1 MITLKNAQAK
11 VTKQESVLNQLERR
25 NAESTV
31 IEAQKEAVKK
41 AQDELDTVMNT
52 KPEKAIKAEA
62 SDEAITF
69 ELVTEDGTKKESKKL
84 AFVKHNRPID
94 SKRVDKFIYL
104 IYQGKYESAYPIIV
118 AEAQE
123 IVSKD
128 YVVMDVKGV
137 EIKQEEAADYYVILD
152 GQHRCMAFAKL
163 DAIGAQQEIPNV
175 YIRNKENVGEY
186 LVEINDA
193 AKSWDNKDKFTV
205 AGLTS
210 KNEMFET
217 IADAIKEGINPST
230 AAKIFTGKT
239 IPPKT
244 LNQVLSGEEVKLP
257 KGAKFN
263 KERGE
268 RFITLCKTAK
278 MPVSLITK
286 RHFIEGFNS
295 YAKSTTEDA
304 AFNALGKLGTLEDI
318 EKELKKVKQGD
329 DFIELLKKVA

>member
-1 MITLKNAQAK
+1 MKTLIEAQAK
-11 VTKQESVLNQLERR
+11 VKKQEVTLNQLVKSKAGSEVIEAQRKAVKDAKDELEMIENTPVVKAIRTEATHDFMTFNVVTGTGTKQES
-25 NAESTV
+25 
-31 IEAQKEAVKK
+31 KK
-41 AQDELDTVMNT
+41 M
-52 KPEKAIKAEA
+52 
-62 SDEAITF
+62 
-69 ELVTEDGTKKESKKL
+69 

-94 SKRVDKFIYL
+94 VKRVDKFISL
-104 IYQGKYESAYPIIV
+104 IHNGKYEDAYPIIV

-123 IVSKD
+123 ITNNG
-128 YVVMDVKGV
+128 YTVVDVNGN
-137 EIKQEEAADYYVILD
+137 EINETEAADYYVILD

-217 IADAIKEGINPST
+217 IAEAIKEGINPST
-230 AAKIFTGKT
+230 AAKIFMGKI

-244 LNQVLSGEEVKLP
+244 LNQVLSGENVKLP
-257 KGAKFN
+257 KGAQFN

-268 RFITLCKTAK
+268 KFITLCKAAK

-295 YAKSTTEDA
+295 YAKSTTEET
-304 AFNALGKLGTLEDI
+304 AFEALSKLGNLADM
-318 EKELKKVKQGD
+318 EKKLKKVKEGN
-329 DFIELLKKVA
+329 DFIDVLKEVA